1 MTTHFKRFPI
11 VLAFSVSLS
20 VFAQTPENVLVV
32 IADDVGVD
40 QLSCY
45 AEGCDPACSPL
56 PSCDFPNTPNICDRL
71 ATNGVLFRN
80 AWSNPSCSPT
90 RSTGMTGRYG
100 FRTGVFVAGN
110 TLPCTEITLAE
121 VLKDPLNQPL
131 GYASAQIG
139 KWHLSGGNFGCGGLM
154 SCGGATITPI
164 TQGFDHF
171 AGAPSNI
178 AGSYFNWLRWED
190 GALCQS
196 CVAGGSVP
204 ECAVQPY
211 ATIVNVNDA
220 LEWTQQQTGPWFLWL
235 AFNAPHAPYQAPPAQ
250 CPTGLCHGVTL
261 PVPEGQTCP
270 FDQSR
275 PCYKAMLE
283 TLDHELGR
291 LLDNLPANTSVIFLG
306 DNGTPGG
313 SPAPGLVQCPFD
325 PTRAKFTLY
334 EGGINVPLI
343 ISAPRVTDPVV
354 VGTESDALVNIADV
368 FATVLGLAGAVIPPA
383 IQHDSVSVLPHLRNP
398 DTHLRSYVFSEN
410 NQITSASYQKTTRDD
425 RFKML
430 RTPNSTAE
438 NIQFFDLAG
447 DPGAVP
453 PEPADPFED
462 VDLYDDA
469 SPSLTQVQQDHF
481 EDLQESLD
489 FLAGQIDVCPASLPC
504 TLSGTCQ
511 PVPSRCVTTNTGMA
525 ACVQNNSLFQCPP
538 RQFIRIRNCPCR
550 KAGPGAA
557 CRSVDQSWFC
567 Q

>member
-1 MTTHFKRFPI
+1 LSGSGKESDRDPDVSTPAGERSKAMTTHFERFPV
-11 VLAFSVSLS
+11 VLVIAIALS
-20 VFAQTPENVLVV
+20 AGRPTLAQPEVQAQENVLVV

-45 AEGCDPACSPL
+45 AEGCDQACSPL

-139 KWHLSGGNFGCGGLM
+139 KWHLSGGNF
-154 SCGGATITPI
+154 
-164 TQGFDHF
+164 
-171 AGAPSNI
+171 
-178 AGSYFNWLRWED
+178 
-190 GALCQS
+190 
-196 CVAGGSVP
+196 
-204 ECAVQPY
+204 QPY

-235 AFNAPHAPYQAPPAQ
+235 AFNAPHAPYQAPPDQ
-250 CPTGLCHGVTL
+250 CPTGPCHGVTL
-261 PVPEGQTCP
+261 PVTQGQTCP

-275 PCYKAMLE
+275 ACYKAMLE

-313 SPAPGLVQCPFD
+313 SPPEIVECPFD
-325 PTRAKFTLY
+325 PNRAKFTLY

-343 ISAPRVTDPVV
+343 ISAPRVTDPAV
-354 VGTESDALVNIADV
+354 VGTESDALVNIADL

-383 IQHDSVSVLPHLRNP
+383 IQHDSVSVLPHLLNP

-410 NQITSASYQKTTRDD
+410 NQITSTSYQKTTRDD

-438 NIQFFDLAG
+438 NIEFFDLAG
-447 DPGAVP
+447 DPSAVP
-453 PEPADPFED
+453 PEPADPFEN
-462 VDLYDDA
+462 VDLYTDA
-469 SPSLTQVQQDHF
+469 SPNLTQAQQDHF
-481 EDLQESLD
+481 EDLQEHLD
-489 FLAGQIDVCPASLPC
+489 FLAGQIDACPATLPC

-511 PVPSRCVTTNTGMA
+511 PVPSRCVTTNTGNA
-525 ACVQNNSLFQCPP
+525 ACVQSGSLFQCPP
-538 RQFIRIRNCPCR
+538 RQFIRVKNCPCR
-550 KAGPGAA
+550 KSGPGAA